1 MISKLEIDKTFD
13 IATINLFKIQQS
25 DQEYQDIDIDIFNI
39 KYSRPAYQVSTCSSI
54 LTRLGLT
61 LVDVQVTDLA
71 RPARIA
77 GAGEAAIL
85 N

>member
-1 MISKLEIDKTFD
+1 MISKLEIDKTFN

-25 DQEYQDIDIDIFNI
+25 DQDIDIFNI

>member
-1 MISKLEIDKTFD
+1 MISKLEIDKTFN
-13 IATINLFKIQQS
+13 IATINLFQIQQS
-25 DQEYQDIDIDIFNI
+25 DQDIDIFNI
-39 KYSRPAYQVSTCSSI
+39 KYIRPAYQVSTCSSI

-71 RPARIA
+71 RPARLA
-77 GAGEAAIL
+77 GAGEAPIL

>member
-1 MISKLEIDKTFD
+1 MISKLEIDKTFN

-25 DQEYQDIDIDIFNI
+25 DQDIDIFDS
-39 KYSRPAYQVSTCSSI
+39 KYIRPAYQVSTCSSI

>member
-25 DQEYQDIDIDIFNI
+25 DQDIDIFDS
-39 KYSRPAYQVSTCSSI
+39 KYIRPAYQVSTCSSI

-71 RPARIA
+71 RPARLA
-77 GAGEAAIL
+77 VADEAPIL